1 MAPDI
6 LQFIL
11 YAVLVTVL
19 AWPLGLYL
27 ARVYEGGTTWLSP
40 VFAPVERAFF
50 RLAGVCPD
58 QGQHWTRYAL
68 SVLAFS
74 LGSWALLYAILR
86 LQHLLPFNPQGLGP
100 LSPDLAFNTAVS
112 FTTNTNWQA
121 YGGETT
127 MSYFSQMAGLTV
139 QNFVSAGVGMAVC
152 AAIIRGF
159 FAREQKTLGNFWV
172 DLTRSVLYVLLPLSI
187 VLTLFLVWQGVPQ
200 NLMAY
205 VSATTVEGAQQTIS
219 QGPAASQIAIK
230 QLGTNGGGFWN
241 ANSSVPYENPTPL
254 SNFIEMVAILL
265 IPAAFCFMFGKM
277 VRDMRQGA
285 AIFATMGIL
294 FLGALALTYSSEIAG
309 NPAFAQLPVEQS
321 AGNMEGKEVRFGVG
335 NSALWATAT
344 TAASNGSV
352 NAMHDSFMPLGALA
366 PMLLMQ
372 VGEVVFGG
380 VGSGFYG
387 MLSFVV
393 LTVFLAG
400 LMVGRTPEY
409 LGKKIE
415 AKEIMLAALTLLVMP
430 LVMGTL
436 GLVLA
441 ATGESLAAAAASRVI
456 PPAASVASKLPSRS
470 ASTSEP
476 LPDPRLPPSRCATL
490 PCALCRVWKS
500 TTPATAFVPYS
511 IGAAPLVTRVSP
523 ISPAGSRP
531 RSTRPSHGTPSGA
544 PSRNTC
550 VWRSSEP
557 RIRATVSPRELA
569 RTVTPATPR
578 STSASVRGWRSA
590 SSSAVTS
597 TCGASTRSFA
607 AGAVTVIGGNALSA
621 AAALPVSARWTS
633 AMPTGSACDLT
644 RLLEQAAG
652 PPADGGRC
660 PPALLPQAVR

>member
-11 YAVLVTVL
+11 YAALVTGL

-27 ARVYEGGTTWLSP
+27 ARVYEGGRTSISP
-40 VFAPVERAFF
+40 ALAPVERGFF
-50 RLAGVCPD
+50 AIAGIRPE

-74 LGSWALLYAILR
+74 LGSWTLLYAILR
-86 LQHLLPFNPQGLGP
+86 LQHLLPFNPQALGP

-205 VSATTVEGAQQTIS
+205 VTATTVEGAQQTIS

-254 SNFIEMVAILL
+254 SNLIEMVSILL
-265 IPAAFCFMFGKM
+265 IPAAFCFMFGRM
-277 VRDMRQGA
+277 VHDMRQGA
-285 AIFATMGIL
+285 AVFAAMGLL
-294 FLGALALTYSSEIAG
+294 FVGALALTYGSEIAG
-309 NPAFAQLPVEQS
+309 NPAFASLAVEQS

-335 NSALWATAT
+335 NSALWATTT

-352 NAMHDSFMPLGALA
+352 NSMHDSFMPLGALA

-415 AKEIMLAALTLLVMP
+415 AREVKLSVIAFLVMP
-430 LVMGTL
+430 LGVL
-436 GLVLA
+436 GLGALA
-441 ATGESLAAAAASRVI
+441 AVLPISLSSLQDAGPHGLSEILYGYSSATGNNGSAFAGFGANVPYHNTMQGIAMLAGRFVYIVPMLAVAGSLAV
-456 PPAASVASKLPSRS
+456 KKS
-470 ASTSEP
+470 AP
-476 LPDPRLPPSRCATL
+476 
-490 PCALCRVWKS
+490 
-500 TTPATAFVPYS
+500 
-511 IGAAPLVTRVSP
+511 
-523 ISPAGSRP
+523 
-531 RSTRPSHGTPSGA
+531 
-544 PSRNTC
+544 
-550 VWRSSEP
+550 
-557 RIRATVSPRELA
+557 
-569 RTVTPATPR
+569 
-578 STSASVRGWRSA
+578 A
-590 SSSAVTS
+590 SSGTFPTHGPLFVTLLVAV
-597 TCGASTRSFA
+597 
-607 AGAVTVIGGNALSA
+607 ILILGG
-621 AAALPVSARWTS
+621 
-633 AMPTGSACDLT
+633 LT
-644 RLLEQAAG
+644 FF
-652 PPADGGRC
+652 
-660 PPALLPQAVR
+660 PALALGPIAEHVSMLAGETS

>member
-6 LQFIL
+6 LQFIF
-11 YAVLVTVL
+11 YATLVTAL

-27 ARVYEGGTTWLSP
+27 ARVYEGGRTWLSP
-40 VFAPVERAFF
+40 VLAPVERGFF
-50 RLAGVCPD
+50 ALAGIRPD

-86 LQHLLPFNPQGLGP
+86 LQHLLPFNPQALGP
-100 LSPDLAFNTAVS
+100 LAPDLAFNTAVS

-139 QNFVSAGVGMAVC
+139 QNFISAGVGMAVC

-159 FAREQKTLGNFWV
+159 FAREQKALGNFWV
-172 DLTRSVLYVLLPLSI
+172 DLTRSVLYVLLPLSV

-205 VSATTVEGAQQTIS
+205 VSATTVEGTQQTIS

-241 ANSSVPYENPTPL
+241 ANSAMPYENPTPL
-254 SNFIEMVAILL
+254 SNLVEMVSILL

-277 VRDMRQGA
+277 VRDTRQGV
-285 AIFATMGIL
+285 AIFAAMGIL
-294 FLGALALTYSSEIAG
+294 FVGALALTYGSEIAG

-352 NAMHDSFMPLGALA
+352 NSMHDSFMPLGAIA
-366 PMLLMQ
+366 PILLMQ

-415 AKEIMLAALTLLVMP
+415 AREVKLSVIAFLVMP
-430 LVMGTL
+430 LGVL
-436 GLVLA
+436 GLGGLA
-441 ATGESLAAAAASRVI
+441 AVLPVSLSSLQDAGPHGLSEILYAYSSATGNNGSAFAGFGANVPYHNTMQGIAMLLGRFVYIVPMLAVAGSLAA
-456 PPAASVASKLPSRS
+456 KKS
-470 ASTSEP
+470 AP
-476 LPDPRLPPSRCATL
+476 
-490 PCALCRVWKS
+490 
-500 TTPATAFVPYS
+500 
-511 IGAAPLVTRVSP
+511 
-523 ISPAGSRP
+523 
-531 RSTRPSHGTPSGA
+531 
-544 PSRNTC
+544 
-550 VWRSSEP
+550 
-557 RIRATVSPRELA
+557 
-569 RTVTPATPR
+569 
-578 STSASVRGWRSA
+578 A
-590 SSSAVTS
+590 SSGTFPTHGPLFVALLVAV
-597 TCGASTRSFA
+597 
-607 AGAVTVIGGNALSA
+607 ILILGG
-621 AAALPVSARWTS
+621 
-633 AMPTGSACDLT
+633 LT
-644 RLLEQAAG
+644 FF
-652 PPADGGRC
+652 
-660 PPALLPQAVR
+660 PALALGPIAEHVSMLAGETF

>member
-11 YAVLVTVL
+11 YAVLVTAL

-27 ARVYEGGTTWLSP
+27 ARVYEGGATWLSP
-40 VFAPVERAFF
+40 VLAPVERGIFA
-50 RLAGVCPD
+50 LAGIRRD
-58 QGQHWTRYAL
+58 KGQHWTRYAL

-74 LGSWALLYAILR
+74 VGSWALLYAILR
-86 LQHLLPFNPQGLGP
+86 LQHLLPFNPQALGP

-152 AAIIRGF
+152 AAIVRGF
-159 FAREQKTLGNFWV
+159 FARQQKTLGNFWV

-200 NLMAY
+200 NLMAS

-241 ANSSVPYENPTPL
+241 ANSAVPYENPTPL
-254 SNFIEMVAILL
+254 SNLVEMVSILL

-277 VRDMRQGA
+277 VRDMRQGV
-285 AIFATMGIL
+285 AIFAAMGIL
-294 FLGALALTYSSEIAG
+294 FLGALALTYGSEIAG
-309 NPAFAQLPVEQS
+309 NPAFASLPVEQS

-352 NAMHDSFMPLGALA
+352 NSMHDSFMPLGALA

-415 AKEIMLAALTLLVMP
+415 AREVKLAVIAFLVMP
-430 LVMGTL
+430 LGVL
-436 GLVLA
+436 GLGALA
-441 ATGESLAAAAASRVI
+441 AVLPISLSSLQDAGPHGLSEILYAYSSATGNNGSAFAGFGANTPYHNTMQGIAMLLGRFVYIVPMLAVAGSLAA
-456 PPAASVASKLPSRS
+456 KKS
-470 ASTSEP
+470 AP
-476 LPDPRLPPSRCATL
+476 
-490 PCALCRVWKS
+490 
-500 TTPATAFVPYS
+500 
-511 IGAAPLVTRVSP
+511 
-523 ISPAGSRP
+523 
-531 RSTRPSHGTPSGA
+531 
-544 PSRNTC
+544 
-550 VWRSSEP
+550 
-557 RIRATVSPRELA
+557 
-569 RTVTPATPR
+569 
-578 STSASVRGWRSA
+578 A
-590 SSSAVTS
+590 SSGTFPTHGPLFVTLLVAV
-597 TCGASTRSFA
+597 
-607 AGAVTVIGGNALSA
+607 ILILGG
-621 AAALPVSARWTS
+621 
-633 AMPTGSACDLT
+633 LT
-644 RLLEQAAG
+644 FF
-652 PPADGGRC
+652 
-660 PPALLPQAVR
+660 PALALGPIAEHVSMLAGETF

>member
-11 YAVLVTVL
+11 YAVLVTAL
-19 AWPLGLYL
+19 AWPLGFYL
-27 ARVYEGGTTWLSP
+27 ARVYEGGRTWLSP
-40 VFAPVERAFF
+40 VLAPVERGFF
-50 RLAGVCPD
+50 ALAGIRPD
-58 QGQHWTRYAL
+58 QGQHWTRYSL

-86 LQHLLPFNPQGLGP
+86 LQDVLPFNPQALGP

-152 AAIIRGF
+152 AAVIRGF
-159 FAREQKTLGNFWV
+159 FSREQKTLGNFWV

-187 VLTLFLVWQGVPQ
+187 GLTLFLVWQGVPQ

-205 VSATTVEGAQQTIS
+205 VSATTLEGAQQTIS

-254 SNFIEMVAILL
+254 SNLIEMVSILL
-265 IPAAFCFMFGKM
+265 IPASFCFMFGRM
-277 VRDMRQGA
+277 VKDSRQGI
-285 AIFATMGIL
+285 AIFAAMGIL
-294 FLGALALTYSSEIAG
+294 FVAALALTYGSEIAG
-309 NPAFAQLPVEQS
+309 NPAFASLPVEQS

-352 NAMHDSFMPLGALA
+352 NSMHDSFMPLGALA

-372 VGEVVFGG
+372 IGEVVFGG

-415 AKEIMLAALTLLVMP
+415 AREVKLSVIAFLVMP
-430 LVMGTL
+430 LGVL
-436 GLVLA
+436 GLGALA
-441 ATGESLAAAAASRVI
+441 AVLPIPLSSLQDAGPHGLSEILYAYSSATGNNGSAFAGFGANVPYHNTMQGIAMLAGRFVYIVPMLAVAGSLAA
-456 PPAASVASKLPSRS
+456 KKS
-470 ASTSEP
+470 AP
-476 LPDPRLPPSRCATL
+476 
-490 PCALCRVWKS
+490 
-500 TTPATAFVPYS
+500 
-511 IGAAPLVTRVSP
+511 
-523 ISPAGSRP
+523 
-531 RSTRPSHGTPSGA
+531 
-544 PSRNTC
+544 
-550 VWRSSEP
+550 
-557 RIRATVSPRELA
+557 
-569 RTVTPATPR
+569 
-578 STSASVRGWRSA
+578 A
-590 SSSAVTS
+590 SSGTFPTHGPLFVTLLVAV
-597 TCGASTRSFA
+597 
-607 AGAVTVIGGNALSA
+607 ILILGG
-621 AAALPVSARWTS
+621 
-633 AMPTGSACDLT
+633 LT
-644 RLLEQAAG
+644 FF
-652 PPADGGRC
+652 
-660 PPALLPQAVR
+660 PALALGPIAEHVSMLAGETF

>member
-11 YAVLVTVL
+11 YAALVTAL

-27 ARVYEGGTTWLSP
+27 TRIYEGGATWLSP
-40 VFAPVERAFF
+40 VVAPIERGFFAF
-50 RLAGVCPD
+50 AGIRPD

-86 LQHLLPFNPQGLGP
+86 LQHVLPFNPQALGP

-121 YGGETT
+121 YGGEMT

-187 VLTLFLVWQGVPQ
+187 GLTLFLVWQGVPQ

-254 SNFIEMVAILL
+254 SNLIEMVSILL
-265 IPAAFCFMFGKM
+265 IPAAFCFMFGRM
-277 VRDMRQGA
+277 VRDMRQGV
-285 AIFATMGIL
+285 AIFAAMGLL
-294 FLGALALTYSSEIAG
+294 FVGALALTYGSEIAG
-309 NPAFAQLPVEQS
+309 NPAFASLPVEQS

-352 NAMHDSFMPLGALA
+352 NSMHDSFMPLGALA
-366 PMLLMQ
+366 PMLLMK

-415 AKEIMLAALTLLVMP
+415 AREVKLSVIAFLVMPIGVLGLGALAAVLPLSLSSLQDAGPHGLSEILYAYSSATGNNGSAFAGFGANVPYHNTMQGIAMLLGRFVYIVPMLAVAGSLAAKKSAPASSGTFPTHGPLFVTLLVAVI
-430 LVMGTL
+430 LIL
-436 GLVLA
+436 G
-441 ATGESLAAAAASRVI
+441 G
-456 PPAASVASKLPSRS
+456 
-470 ASTSEP
+470 
-476 LPDPRLPPSRCATL
+476 
-490 PCALCRVWKS
+490 
-500 TTPATAFVPYS
+500 
-511 IGAAPLVTRVSP
+511 
-523 ISPAGSRP
+523 
-531 RSTRPSHGTPSGA
+531 
-544 PSRNTC
+544 
-550 VWRSSEP
+550 
-557 RIRATVSPRELA
+557 
-569 RTVTPATPR
+569 
-578 STSASVRGWRSA
+578 
-590 SSSAVTS
+590 
-597 TCGASTRSFA
+597 
-607 AGAVTVIGGNALSA
+607 
-621 AAALPVSARWTS
+621 
-633 AMPTGSACDLT
+633 LT
-644 RLLEQAAG
+644 FF
-652 PPADGGRC
+652 
-660 PPALLPQAVR
+660 PALALGPIAEHVSMLAGKTF

>member
-6 LQFIL
+6 IQFIF
-11 YAVLVTVL
+11 YAALVTAL

-27 ARVYEGGTTWLSP
+27 AHIYDGGAVWLSP
-40 VFAPVERAFF
+40 FLAPVERSFYA
-50 RLAGVCPD
+50 LAGIKAH

-74 LGSWALLYAILR
+74 LGSWTVLYAILR
-86 LQHLLPFNPQGLGP
+86 LQHLLPFNPEEFGP

-112 FTTNTNWQA
+112 FMTNTNWQA

-127 MSYFSQMAGLTV
+127 LSYFSQMAGLTV

-159 FAREQKTLGNFWV
+159 FAREQKALGNFWV

-200 NLMAY
+200 NLMSY
-205 VSATTVEGAQQTIS
+205 VPATTLEGAQQTIS

-241 ANSSVPYENPTPL
+241 ANSAMPYENPTPL
-254 SNFIEMVAILL
+254 SNLIEMASILL

-277 VRDMRQGA
+277 VRDMRQGV
-285 AIFATMGIL
+285 AIFAAMGIL
-294 FLGALALTYSSEIAG
+294 FLGALALTYGSEVSG
-309 NPAFAQLPVEQS
+309 NPAFASLPVEQS

-335 NSALWATAT
+335 NSAIWATAT

-352 NAMHDSFMPLGALA
+352 NSMHDSFMPLGALA

-372 VGEVVFGG
+372 LGEVVFGG

-415 AKEIMLAALTLLVMP
+415 AREVKLSVIAFLVMP
-430 LVMGTL
+430 LGVL
-436 GLVLA
+436 GLGALA
-441 ATGESLAAAAASRVI
+441 AVLPISLSSLQDAGPHGLSEILYAYSSATGNNGSAFAGFGANVPYHNTVQGIAMLLGRFVYIVPMLAVAGSLAA
-456 PPAASVASKLPSRS
+456 KKS
-470 ASTSEP
+470 AP
-476 LPDPRLPPSRCATL
+476 
-490 PCALCRVWKS
+490 
-500 TTPATAFVPYS
+500 
-511 IGAAPLVTRVSP
+511 
-523 ISPAGSRP
+523 
-531 RSTRPSHGTPSGA
+531 
-544 PSRNTC
+544 
-550 VWRSSEP
+550 
-557 RIRATVSPRELA
+557 
-569 RTVTPATPR
+569 
-578 STSASVRGWRSA
+578 A
-590 SSSAVTS
+590 SSGTFPTHGPLFVTLLIAVI
-597 TCGASTRSFA
+597 F
-607 AGAVTVIGGNALSA
+607 ILGG
-621 AAALPVSARWTS
+621 
-633 AMPTGSACDLT
+633 LT
-644 RLLEQAAG
+644 FF
-652 PPADGGRC
+652 
-660 PPALLPQAVR
+660 PALALGPIAEHVSMLAGETF

>member
-1 MAPDI
+1 MAPDF

-11 YAVLVTVL
+11 YAALVTAL

-40 VFAPVERAFF
+40 VLAPVEGGFF
-50 RLAGVCPD
+50 ALAGIKMG

-86 LQHLLPFNPQGLGP
+86 LQHVLPFNPQALGP

-112 FTTNTNWQA
+112 FITNTNWQA

-152 AAIIRGF
+152 AAVIRGF

-187 VLTLFLVWQGVPQ
+187 GLTLFLVWQGVPQ

-241 ANSSVPYENPTPL
+241 ANSSVPYENPTPF
-254 SNFIEMVAILL
+254 SNLAEMVSILL
-265 IPAAFCFMFGKM
+265 IPAAFCFMFGRM
-277 VRDMRQGA
+277 VRDMRQGV
-285 AIFATMGIL
+285 AIFAAMGIL
-294 FLGALALTYSSEIAG
+294 FLGGLALTYGSEVSG

-352 NAMHDSFMPLGALA
+352 NSMHDSFMPLGALA

-409 LGKKIE
+409 LGRKIE
-415 AKEIMLAALTLLVMP
+415 AREVKLAVVAFLVMP
-430 LVMGTL
+430 LGVL
-436 GLVLA
+436 GLGALA
-441 ATGESLAAAAASRVI
+441 AVLPISLSSLQDAGPHGLSEILYAYSSATGNNGSAFAGFGANTPYQNTMQGIAMLLGRFVYIVPMLAVAGSLAA
-456 PPAASVASKLPSRS
+456 KRS
-470 ASTSEP
+470 APASSGTFPTHGP
-476 LPDPRLPPSRCATL
+476 LFVTL
-490 PCALCRVWKS
+490 LIAVILILGGLTFFPALALG
-500 TTPATAFVPYS
+500 PIAE
-511 IGAAPLVTRVSP
+511 RVSML
-523 ISPAGSRP
+523 AGE
-531 RSTRPSHGTPSGA
+531 T
-544 PSRNTC
+544 
-550 VWRSSEP
+550 
-557 RIRATVSPRELA
+557 
-569 RTVTPATPR
+569 
-578 STSASVRGWRSA
+578 
-590 SSSAVTS
+590 
-597 TCGASTRSFA
+597 F
-607 AGAVTVIGGNALSA
+607 
-621 AAALPVSARWTS
+621 
-633 AMPTGSACDLT
+633 
-644 RLLEQAAG
+644 
-652 PPADGGRC
+652 
-660 PPALLPQAVR
+660 